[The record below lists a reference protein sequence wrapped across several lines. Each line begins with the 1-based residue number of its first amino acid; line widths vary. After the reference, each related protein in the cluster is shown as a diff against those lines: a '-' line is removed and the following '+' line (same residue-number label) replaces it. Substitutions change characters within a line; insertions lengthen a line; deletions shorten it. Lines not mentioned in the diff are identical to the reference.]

1 MKKVLLLIVLLLL
14 PLVLLTGCSE
24 EIIKTEYQL
33 NEEAKMDDLVITLTD
48 ASYNNG
54 VLEAVFKITNNRKN
68 SVTISPNVNF
78 KLYDINKVQIPNIYS
93 NDTSIIKKGETIN
106 YTLQYNVTGKSL
118 YEILFYSG
126 IVENNIKFSI
136 TNLNS

>member
-93 NDTSIIKKGETIN
+93 NDTSIIKKG
-106 YTLQYNVTGKSL
+106 
-118 YEILFYSG
+118 
-126 IVENNIKFSI
+126 
-136 TNLNS
+136 